1 MIKQFNIA
9 DDTITTQITVTNGY
23 FDGGVG
29 TLAGS
34 NFSTS
39 SLSATQKSY
48 YYNLQY
54 NSKDHFSLTYG
65 HIVGSGSA
73 VENSTTEGTTQA
85 IYKQFFNFTE
95 PNSENIRDGAGW
107 SMIDGTDGAN
117 AVTQKG
123 VYILAAERLQMK
135 DRLNPGTWTVNLSGS
150 NSQAGAV
157 NLSLTDD
164 SKTTD
169 AESAPFG
176 PRYHIVEGS
185 AGTVT
190 TAYTTK
196 TYGFFYP
203 DAGLMVFSA
212 NALSSSIQGTPAYIT
227 SGSEAVSE
235 ASGKADGLIDGNGLT
250 QDLTVTEATDNANKI
265 RVAIQRGS
273 GITIRSEEQQ
283 YVYDYF
289 CRAKASEYNL
299 SQNLTFWSG
308 STYEIRHNDMVTN
321 PQTFISEVGL
331 YDAQNSLLA
340 VGRLSSPINKN
351 FSSEAIVKV
360 RLTY

>member
-1 MIKQFNIA
+1 MNKQFNIA
-9 DDTITTQITVTNGY
+9 DDTITTQITVTNGF

-34 NFSTS
+34 SLATS

-54 NSKDHFSLTYG
+54 NSKDHFSVTYG
-65 HIVGSGSA
+65 HILGSGSA
-73 VENSTTEGTTQA
+73 EESTNVEGTTQA

-95 PNSENIRDGAGW
+95 PSAENLRDGAGW
-107 SMIDGTDGAN
+107 SMVDGTNGAN
-117 AVTQKG
+117 AVTQEG

-135 DRLNPGTWTVNLSGS
+135 DRLNPGTWTINLSGS
-150 NSQAGAV
+150 NTAGAAGV
-157 NLSLTDD
+157 SLSLTDD
-164 SKTTD
+164 SKTVE

-185 AGTVT
+185 AGAVT

-212 NALSSSIQGTPAYIT
+212 NALSSSIPGDAEYIT
-227 SGSEAVSE
+227 SGSGATI
-235 ASGKADGLIDGNGLT
+235 LNNGLA
-250 QDLTVTEATDNANKI
+250 QDLTVTEATDNASKI
-265 RVAIQRGS
+265 RIAIQRGS
-273 GITIRSEEQQ
+273 GITLRSEEQQ

-308 STYEIRHNDMVTN
+308 STYEIRHSDMVTN

-331 YDAQNSLLA
+331 YDTQNSLLA

>member
-1 MIKQFNIA
+1 MNKQFNIA
-9 DDTITTQITVTNGY
+9 DDTITTQITVTNGF

-34 NFSTS
+34 SLATS

-54 NSKDHFSLTYG
+54 NSKDHFSVTYG
-65 HIVGSGSA
+65 HILGSGSA
-73 VENSTTEGTTQA
+73 EESTTVEGTTQA

-95 PNSENIRDGAGW
+95 PSAENLRDGAGW
-107 SMIDGTDGAN
+107 SMIDGTNGAN
-117 AVTQKG
+117 AVTQEG
-123 VYILAAERLQMK
+123 VYILTTERLQMK
-135 DRLNPGTWTVNLSGS
+135 DRLNPGTWTINLSGS
-150 NSQAGAV
+150 NTAGAAGV
-157 NLSLTDD
+157 SLSLTDD
-164 SKTTD
+164 SKTVE

-212 NALSSSIQGTPAYIT
+212 NALSSSIPGDAEYIT
-227 SGSEAVSE
+227 SGSDATI
-235 ASGKADGLIDGNGLT
+235 LNNGLA
-250 QDLTVTEATDNANKI
+250 QDLTVTEATDNASKI
-265 RVAIQRGS
+265 RIAIQRGS
-273 GITIRSEEQQ
+273 GITLRSEEQQ

-308 STYEIRHNDMVTN
+308 STYEIRHSDMVTN

-331 YDAQNSLLA
+331 YDEQNSLLA

>member
-1 MIKQFNIA
+1 MMKTFNIA
-9 DDTITTQITVTNGY
+9 EDTITTQITVTNGF

-34 NFSTS
+34 NLSTS

-54 NSKDHFSLTYG
+54 NSKDHFSVTYG
-65 HIVGSGSA
+65 HILGSGSA
-73 VENSTTEGTTQA
+73 EQSTTVEGTTQA
-85 IYKQFFNFTE
+85 IYKQFFNFVE
-95 PNSENIRDGAGW
+95 PNADNIRDGAGW

-117 AVTQKG
+117 TVTQEG

-135 DRLNPGTWTVNLSGS
+135 DRLNPGTWTVTLSGS
-150 NSQAGAV
+150 GTDGTAASLN
-157 NLSLTDD
+157 LTDD
-164 SKTTD
+164 SKTVD
-169 AESAPFG
+169 ATSVPFG

-185 AGTVT
+185 AGDVT
-190 TAYTTK
+190 TAYDTK

-212 NALSSSIQGTPAYIT
+212 NALSSSLPGGVGFIT
-227 SGSEAVSE
+227 SGSSIGIGVGST
-235 ASGKADGLIDGNGLT
+235 GLA
-250 QDLTVTEATDNANKI
+250 QDLTVASSTDNANKL
-265 RVAIQRGS
+265 RVALQKGS
-273 GITIRSEEQQ
+273 TTLRSEEQQ

-289 CRAKASEYNL
+289 CRARSNEFNL
-299 SQNLTFWSG
+299 SQNLSFWSG
-308 STYEIRHNDMVTN
+308 STYEIRHSDMVTN
-321 PQTFISEVGL
+321 PQVYISEVGL
-331 YDAQNSLLA
+331 YDNQNSLVA